1 MLVTIHQPASEMFPL
16 FDRFLF
22 LAKGMVCSMHACP
35 AHSGMSRA
43 GLTVLCGCAGEVV
56 FSGTGPQALAHFASI
71 GHECPAFTNPLDHI
85 IDISST
91 DTRSEA
97 AEVRSAE
104 QV

>member
-1 MLVTIHQPASEMFPL
+1 
-16 FDRFLF
+16 
-22 LAKGMVCSMHACP
+22 MHACP

-43 GLTVLCGCAGEVV
+43 EVDCAVCVCAGEVV